1 MTRPKQMTYMEML
14 RAKELLQEMHANHA
28 YNLEP
33 EAAAAHARGCN
44 YCDAPPVIAQIAE
57 RMETEASQHAA

>member
-1 MTRPKQMTYMEML
+1 MMPPKRMSYLEML
-14 RAKELLQEMHANHA
+14 RAKELLQEMHANHV

-44 YCDAPPVIAQIAE
+44 YCDAPPVIIEIAQ
-57 RMETEASQHAA
+57 RMEVEAA